1 MLVSSL
7 SSPAPSVSIIL
18 PTYNR
23 AKFLP
28 GALDAIGSQ
37 RWTDWE
43 LIVVDDGSTD
53 DTREMVAELT
63 RNWEQPVRYVYQE
76 NQGAYGARNRGLD
89 MARGDFLALYDS
101 DDLW

>member
-7 SSPAPSVSIIL
+7 SGAATADGVVPSVSIIL

-28 GALDAIGSQ
+28 AALAAMRAQ
-37 RWTDWE
+37 LWTDWE
-43 LIVVDDGSTD
+43 LIVIDDGSSD
-53 DTREMVAELT
+53 NTRELVAELT
-63 RNWEQPVRYVYQE
+63 RGWEQPVRYVYQE

-89 MARGDFLALYDS
+89 MARGEFMAAL
-101 DDLW
+101 